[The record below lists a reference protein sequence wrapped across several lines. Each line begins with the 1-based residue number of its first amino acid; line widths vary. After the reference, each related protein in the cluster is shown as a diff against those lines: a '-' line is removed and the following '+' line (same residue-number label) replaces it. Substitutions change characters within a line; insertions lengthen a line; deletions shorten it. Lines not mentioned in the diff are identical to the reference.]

1 MMTYRVMTLATI
13 AWIAVWLAPYLY
25 AVNDLI
31 TWRLPSSPTGLIVS
45 SQVLQRRPIPGAVA
59 TERTLVDVCCAGRY

>member
-1 MMTYRVMTLATI
+1 MTYRMMTLATI

-31 TWRLPSSPTGLIVS
+31 TWR
-45 SQVLQRRPIPGAVA
+45 
-59 TERTLVDVCCAGRY
+59 